1 MPAEAIVSVAVT
13 LIVGIGVLAL
23 VVLLALLMTR
33 GAEYPY
39 KRERYE
45 AGNPPSGVARRWY
58 PIQYYGYLI
67 IFIAFEPILA
77 LLFLLPYY
85 ATLNPVK
92 VLTVMAATMA
102 ISLPPL
108 YYGLS
113 YSRRIELWRFKPPR
127 EG

>member
-1 MPAEAIVSVAVT
+1 MGV
-13 LIVGIGVLAL
+13 GVLAL

-67 IFIAFEPILA
+67 IFLAFEPILA

-85 ATLNPVK
+85 AALSPARTLMIV
-92 VLTVMAATMA
+92 AATMA

-113 YSRRIELWRFKPPR
+113 HSRRIELWRFKPPR
-127 EG
+127 GG